1 MENGNIRDFGE
12 TKEDPID
19 SISNDGSTSR
29 TLKKNKMK
37 DSNSASDIIAVA
49 AAAAAAVNNTTG
61 NSATGSTI
69 NGGVINGTGPDS
81 QLGGDAMHGKK
92 NHQQQIDE
100 QQQQQQGESG
110 QGIQQPVQGDGG
122 LGASEAVAA
131 SNNDANSQNPEMQAK
146 RKGCDKCGK
155 KFGITGGYSC
165 RCGGTFCA
173 FHRYSDR
180 HDCNFDYREMG
191 ADQIRRDNPL
201 VVPEKLRK
209 V

>member
-1 MENGNIRDFGE
+1 MENGNIRDFGK
-12 TKEDPID
+12 TKEDPIE

-29 TLKKNKMK
+29 TLKNKKKN
-37 DSNSASDIIAVA
+37 SNSSDIIS
-49 AAAAAAVNNTTG
+49 AAAVAVNNSTG
-61 NSATGSTI
+61 NSTTGSTI
-69 NGGVINGTGPDS
+69 GAGIVTGPGLDS
-81 QLGGDAMHGKK
+81 QLGDAVHGKK
-92 NHQQQIDE
+92 NRQQQIDE
-100 QQQQQQGESG
+100 QQQQGESG
-110 QGIQQPVQGDGG
+110 QGIHQPKQGEGG
-122 LGASEAVAA
+122 LDTNDADAA
-131 SNNDANSQNPEMQAK
+131 SSKNDNSQNQEAQAK

>member
-1 MENGNIRDFGE
+1 MENGNIRDFAE

-29 TLKKNKMK
+29 TLKNKKKN
-37 DSNSASDIIAVA
+37 SNSSDIIS
-49 AAAAAAVNNTTG
+49 AAAAAVKNSTG
-61 NSATGSTI
+61 NSTTGSTI
-69 NGGVINGTGPDS
+69 GAGIVSGPGPDS
-81 QLGGDAMHGKK
+81 QLGGTVHGKKK
-92 NHQQQIDE
+92 NHQMQIDE

-110 QGIQQPVQGDGG
+110 QGIQQPKPGEGG
-122 LGASEAVAA
+122 LDTNDAGAA
-131 SNNDANSQNPEMQAK
+131 SSKNDDSQNQETPAK

>member
-1 MENGNIRDFGE
+1 MEDGNIRDFGE
-12 TKEDPID
+12 PKDDPID
-19 SISNDGSTSR
+19 SISNDGSTSL
-29 TLKKNKMK
+29 TLKNKIKN
-37 DSNSASDIIAVA
+37 SNSSDIIS
-49 AAAAAAVNNTTG
+49 AAAAAVNNTTG
-61 NSATGSTI
+61 NSTTGSTI
-69 NGGVINGTGPDS
+69 GADIGSGPVPDS
-81 QLGGDAMHGKK
+81 QLGDAVHGKK
-92 NHQQQIDE
+92 NHQQQQIDE
-100 QQQQQQGESG
+100 QQQKEQGESG
-110 QGIQQPVQGDGG
+110 QGIQQPKQGEGG
-122 LGASEAVAA
+122 LDTTDADAA
-131 SNNDANSQNPEMQAK
+131 SSKNDNSQNQDQQAK

-191 ADQIRRDNPL
+191 ADQIRRDNPI

>member
-29 TLKKNKMK
+29 TLKNKIKN
-37 DSNSASDIIAVA
+37 SNSSDIIS
-49 AAAAAAVNNTTG
+49 AAAAAVNNTTG
-61 NSATGSTI
+61 NSTTGSTI
-69 NGGVINGTGPDS
+69 GAGIGSGPVPDS
-81 QLGGDAMHGKK
+81 QLGDAVHGKK
-92 NHQQQIDE
+92 NHQQQVDE
-100 QQQQQQGESG
+100 QQQQGESG
-110 QGIQQPVQGDGG
+110 QGIQQPKQGEGG
-122 LGASEAVAA
+122 LDTTDADATS
-131 SNNDANSQNPEMQAK
+131 SKNDNSQNQNQETQAK

>member
-1 MENGNIRDFGE
+1 MENGNIRDFGK

-19 SISNDGSTSR
+19 SISNEGSTSR
-29 TLKKNKMK
+29 ALKKNKK
-37 DSNSASDIIAVA
+37 DSSSASDIIVVA
-49 AAAAAAVNNTTG
+49 AAAAAAVNNSTG

-69 NGGVINGTGPDS
+69 GGGVINGMGPDS

-92 NHQQQIDE
+92 NYQQQIDE
-100 QQQQQQGESG
+100 QQQGESG
-110 QGIQQPVQGDGG
+110 QGIQQPVQGNG
-122 LGASEAVAA
+122 EAVAA
-131 SNNDANSQNPEMQAK
+131 SNSDANRQNPVMQAK

-191 ADQIRRDNPL
+191 ADQIRRENPL

-209 V
+209 F